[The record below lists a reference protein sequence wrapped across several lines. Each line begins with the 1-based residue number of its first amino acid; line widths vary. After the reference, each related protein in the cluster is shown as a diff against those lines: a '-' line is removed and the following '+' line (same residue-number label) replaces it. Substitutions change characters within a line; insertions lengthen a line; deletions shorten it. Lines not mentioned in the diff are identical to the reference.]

1 MLFWIFG
8 MGISF
13 LVVFFLGLKI
23 IYHKR
28 SIALLCVFL
37 LVVLLSTGLFTCLHN
52 YVFNK
57 IVGSAQVVGQC
68 DDLVVDG
75 KIYFDETSNE
85 YFYIDMG
92 LLDARYQRVI
102 LDTEQAAQY
111 VRLTEQINN
120 LDVLDMVR

>member
-37 LVVLLSTGLFTCLHN
+37 FVVLLSTGLFTCLHN
-52 YVFNK
+52 SVFNE

>member
-52 YVFNK
+52 SVFNE

-120 LDVLDMVR
+120 LDIQDMVR

>member
-37 LVVLLSTGLFTCLHN
+37 LVVLLSTGLFTCLHS

>member
-52 YVFNK
+52 YVFNEV
-57 IVGSAQVVGQC
+57 VGSAQVVGQC

-120 LDVLDMVR
+120 LDIQDMVR

>member
-13 LVVFFLGLKI
+13 LMVFFLGLKI

-37 LVVLLSTGLFTCLHN
+37 FVVLLSTGLFTCLHN
-52 YVFNK
+52 SVFNK

-120 LDVLDMVR
+120 LDIQDMVR

>member
-1 MLFWIFG
+1 

-52 YVFNK
+52 SVFNE
-57 IVGSAQVVGQC
+57 IVGPAQVVGQC

-102 LDTEQAAQY
+102 LDTELAAQY

-120 LDVLDMVR
+120 LDIQDMVR

>member
-28 SIALLCVFL
+28 SVALLCVFL

-52 YVFNK
+52 YVFNE

-68 DDLVVDG
+68 DGLVVDG

-102 LDTEQAAQY
+102 LDAEQAAQY
-111 VRLTEQINN
+111 VWLTEQINN
-120 LDVLDMVR
+120 LDIQDMVR

>member
-52 YVFNK
+52 YVFNE

>member
-37 LVVLLSTGLFTCLHN
+37 LVVLLSTGLFTYLHN
-52 YVFNK
+52 YVFNE

-120 LDVLDMVR
+120 LDIQDMVR

>member
-37 LVVLLSTGLFTCLHN
+37 FVVLLSTGLFTCLHN
-52 YVFNK
+52 SVFNE
-57 IVGSAQVVGQC
+57 IVGCALVVGQC

-120 LDVLDMVR
+120 LDIQDMVR

>member
-37 LVVLLSTGLFTCLHN
+37 FVVLLSTGLFTCLHN
-52 YVFNK
+52 SVFNE

-120 LDVLDMVR
+120 LDIQDMVR

>member
-52 YVFNK
+52 YVFNE

-111 VRLTEQINN
+111 GRLTEQINN

>member
-52 YVFNK
+52 YVFNE

-102 LDTEQAAQY
+102 LDAEQAAQY
-111 VRLTEQINN
+111 VWLTEQINN
-120 LDVLDMVR
+120 LDIQDMVR

>member
-52 YVFNK
+52 SVFNE

>member
-52 YVFNK
+52 YVFNE
-57 IVGSAQVVGQC
+57 IVGSAEVVGQC

-120 LDVLDMVR
+120 LDIQDMVR

>member
-52 YVFNK
+52 YVFNE

-120 LDVLDMVR
+120 LDIQDMVQ